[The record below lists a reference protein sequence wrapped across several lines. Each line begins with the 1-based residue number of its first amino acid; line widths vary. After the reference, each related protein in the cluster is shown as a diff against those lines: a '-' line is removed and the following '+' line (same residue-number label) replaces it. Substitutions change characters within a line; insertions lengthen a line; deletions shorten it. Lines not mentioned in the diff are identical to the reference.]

1 MAAHSSP
8 PSPAASDASS
18 SADPPAAGTA
28 HKGPNYYLIWLV
40 LAVLT
45 MAEVGVAF
53 ITAIPKQVLVVTLIV
68 MALWKALLVALYYMH
83 LRFEPRRLWL
93 IVAAPLP
100 LAIILVTVVLLE
112 RW

>member
-1 MAAHSSP
+1 VEANAAQEHEAQH
-8 PSPAASDASS
+8 AA
-18 SADPPAAGTA
+18 
-28 HKGPNYYLIWLV
+28 PNYYLIWLV

-53 ITAIPKQVLVVTLIV
+53 ITAIPKTILAIILVV

-83 LRFEPRRLWL
+83 LRFEPRRLWIL
-93 IVAAPLP
+93 TAAPLP
-100 LAIILVTVVLLE
+100 LAVILVVIVLAE